1 VNHDG
6 VGNILFKIALISSDY
21 PDFKSAL
28 LRYLLVH
35 LDKRN
40 DTFYF
45 LCRELMTHVH
55 TEEPQGFLED
65 LQSALQHGL
74 LAKAKFLI
82 NKVYRQPSNML
93 EVFSYIG

>member
-1 VNHDG
+1 MNHDG
-6 VGNILFKIALISSDY
+6 VGNILFKIALISSDD

-28 LRYLLVH
+28 LRFLLVH

-45 LCRELMTHVH
+45 LCRELMTHIH

-65 LQSALQHGL
+65 L
-74 LAKAKFLI
+74 
-82 NKVYRQPSNML
+82 
-93 EVFSYIG
+93 

>member
-1 VNHDG
+1 MNHDG
-6 VGNILFKIALISSDY
+6 VGNILFKIALISSDD

-28 LRYLLVH
+28 LRFLLVH

-45 LCRELMTHVH
+45 LCRELMTQIHP
-55 TEEPQGFLED
+55 EEPQGFLED
-65 LQSALQHGL
+65 LQSALQYGL

-82 NKVYRQPSNML
+82 IKVYRESSNML

>member
-6 VGNILFKIALISSDY
+6 VGNILFKIALISSDD

-28 LRYLLVH
+28 LRFLLVH

-45 LCRELMTHVH
+45 LCRELMTNVH

-82 NKVYRQPSNML
+82 NKVYRESSNML

>member
-1 VNHDG
+1 MNNDG
-6 VGNILFKIALISSDY
+6 VGNILFKIALISSDE
-21 PDFKSAL
+21 PHFKSAL
-28 LRYLLVH
+28 LRFLLIH

-45 LCRELMTHVH
+45 LCRELMTEIH

-82 NKVYRQPSNML
+82 YKVYRQTSNML